1 MLTMKAATF
10 ILLLISSF
18 LPGMSAQAQEK
29 LTFNSLDEIFVY
41 ADGHSNTFRNAGQQ
55 NILAKY
61 QTLAAKLGK
70 WNLQGR
76 TSFTMT
82 DNTKLSTNFIP
93 AEIFGGPEGTFRP
106 VTFGQKYQS
115 NVTFAPE
122 IDLFNPYAS
131 ALVRGAKTNEQLVT
145 VNNLLDKK
153 AVYESISAAYH
164 NILSYQWQIGIT
176 AKSLSNADTL
186 ATILQNKQKEG
197 LARVQD
203 VNVAQANRLT
213 VQDKLQQLE
222 VQLAQQYNSLKIL
235 ADVDSATVVTVTAR
249 EAVTPNV
256 TQVLTANG
264 NLLQRQAEWQI
275 KYQEAT
281 LRADKRWIYPTLNL
295 FSSFGWQQNTN
306 NHFFDDSK
314 WLGTSY
320 VGLRLSIPLL
330 PEASKIASVKYDR
343 VNLQIARNNW
353 QHNVLQ
359 DNINNKQLELDYQKA
374 NKSYLLALQ
383 IESLRK
389 DSYYKNLSI
398 YREGILSATDLIN
411 SFDDWLNSAL
421 NTVTQ
426 LANAEYA
433 KSKINMS
440 NTVK

>member
-1 MLTMKAATF
+1 MKAAIYIIL
-10 ILLLISSF
+10 ILLL
-18 LPGMSAQAQEK
+18 LPGISARAQEK
-29 LTFNSLDEIFVY
+29 PTFNTLDDIFVY

-106 VTFGQKYQS
+106 VTFGQKYQN

-122 IDLFNPYAS
+122 IDLINPYAA
-131 ALVRGAKTNEQLVT
+131 ALVRGAKTNEKLVT

-164 NILSYQWQIGIT
+164 NILSYQWQIRVT
-176 AKSLSNADTL
+176 AKSLANADTL
-186 ATILQNKQKEG
+186 TAILQNKQKEG
-197 LARVQD
+197 LARGQD
-203 VNVAQANRLT
+203 VNIARANRLT

-222 VQLAQQYNSLKIL
+222 IQLAQQYNSLKAL
-235 ADVDSATVVTVTAR
+235 ADIDSAAVVSVTVK
-249 EAVTPNV
+249 EALAPNV
-256 TQVLTANG
+256 PQVLTATG

-275 KYQEAT
+275 KYQEAA

-320 VGLRLSIPLL
+320 IGLRLSIPLL

-353 QHNVLQ
+353 QHTILQ
-359 DNINNKQLELDYQKA
+359 DKINNNQLELDYQKA

-389 DSYYKNLSI
+389 DSYYKNLNI

-421 NTVTQ
+421 NTVAQ

-433 KSKINMS
+433 KSKININ
-440 NTVK
+440 NTIK